1 MMNESFFEEGNRS
14 KTFCF
19 CRLAKLKLKFY
30 SIFQGMDD
38 LSYELVFKPVV
49 KYVIDFYQPS
59 AIVLQCGADSLAND
73 RLGCFNLVTCIFISM
88 RRTNDNALISL

>member
-1 MMNESFFEEGNRS
+1 MIFEEGNRN

-19 CRLAKLKLKFY
+19 CRLAKLKFKFY
-30 SIFQGMDD
+30 SSIFQGMDD

-73 RLGCFNLVTCIFISM
+73 RLGCFNLVTCIFIFSH
-88 RRTNDNALISL
+88 RTNDYTLISY